1 VAKWGDLEFQNVLEV
16 NDCACDLQTY
26 VIVNKSTNYIIMNV
40 VRAESA
46 RYRQPTKSSLGA
58 KE

>member
-1 VAKWGDLEFQNVLEV
+1 MTRGKRVDLEFQNVLEM

-40 VRAESA
+40 VLAESA
-46 RYRQPTKSSLGA
+46 CNKDHQHT
-58 KE
+58 